1 MQAVKEIAER
11 LAGHTTAATLR
22 EPMTESPIS
31 SSTCLECGG
40 SGWKLTES
48 DGRRAAVPCGCQK
61 ERKIAKALP
70 ERYRQARLSDFPAQI
85 VEGVTAWFAQPGDG
99 LLLCGPAGTGK
110 THLAAAI
117 ARACIE
123 IGRPIIFRRAAD
135 LFQAI
140 RQTYDQGFTEEGVLA
155 EYAKARLLLLDDLG
169 AGALTDFERRY
180 TLEVL
185 DRRLNSTLPTIVTT
199 NWTLPQIKEQMDERI
214 ASRLSGF
221 TLLAFAGRDRRERKS
236 QSGEAANV
244 G

>member
-1 MQAVKEIAER
+1 MQAVKEIAEK
-11 LAGHTTAATLR
+11 LAVRTTAATPL
-22 EPMTESPIS
+22 EPMIESPIS
-31 SSTCLECGG
+31 SSTCPECGNT
-40 SGWKLTES
+40 GWVIRES
-48 DGRRAAVPCGCQK
+48 DNRRGAVPCGCQK

-70 ERYRQARLSDFPAQI
+70 ERYRHARLSDFHAQ
-85 VEGVTAWFAQPGDG
+85 VVQGVTGWFAKPGDG

-117 ARACIE
+117 TRACIE
-123 IGRPIIFRRAAD
+123 LGKPIMFGRAAD
-135 LFQAI
+135 LFQGI

-155 EYAKARLLLLDDLG
+155 EYAKARLLVLDDLG

-185 DRRLNSTLPTIVTT
+185 DRRLNAMLPTIVTT
-199 NWTLPQIKEQMDERI
+199 NWSLAQIREQMDERI

-236 QSGEAANV
+236 HPGEAANV
-244 G
+244 R

>member
-1 MQAVKEIAER
+1 
-11 LAGHTTAATLR
+11 
-22 EPMTESPIS
+22 MTENPIL
-31 SSTCLECGG
+31 SSTCPECDGT
-40 SGWKLTES
+40 GWVVSST
-48 DGRRAAVPCGCQK
+48 DTGRVAVPCSCQK

-117 ARACIE
+117 TRACIE
-123 IGRPIIFRRAAD
+123 LGKPIMFRRAAD

-155 EYAKARLLLLDDLG
+155 EYAKARLLVLDDLG

-185 DRRLNSTLPTIVTT
+185 DRRLNALLPTIVTT
-199 NWTLPQIKEQMDERI
+199 NWSLAQIREQMDERI
-214 ASRLSGF
+214 ASRLSSF

-236 QSGEAANV
+236 PSGEPANV
-244 G
+244 R